1 MAYDPSVYEARRRG
15 IFGQY
20 DAQSAANE
28 YARFL
33 SQQRGSRQLGAFQ
46 RGVTEQI
53 PTFGRTYGRR
63 GLYGQ
68 GVKSGVFNKALS
80 RFGEESARQLGYLQG
95 DIAAQQREFD
105 LRGAEY
111 LAQRERDLADLEA
124 QKLRTD
130 IGQTAAGLLGLS

>member
-1 MAYDPSVYEARRRG
+1 MAYDPSVYERRRRG

-20 DAQSAANE
+20 DAQSAMNE

-53 PTFGRTYGRR
+53 PTFGRTFGKR

-68 GVKSGVFNKALS
+68 GVKSGVFNRALS
-80 RFGEESARQLGYLQG
+80 RFGEESARQQGYLES

-111 LAQRERDLADLEA
+111 AASRESALADLES
-124 QKLRTD
+124 QKLAD
-130 IGQTAAGLLGLS
+130 IGQTASGLLGLS

>member
-15 IFGQY
+15 ILGQY
-20 DAQSAANE
+20 DAQSAMNE

-53 PTFGRTYGRR
+53 PTFGRTFGKR

-68 GVKSGVFNKALS
+68 GVKSGVFNRALS
-80 RFGEESARQLGYLQG
+80 RFGEEYARKQGYLES

-111 LAQRERDLADLEA
+111 AASRESALADLES
-124 QKLRTD
+124 QKLAD
-130 IGQTAAGLLGLS
+130 IGQTASGLLGLS